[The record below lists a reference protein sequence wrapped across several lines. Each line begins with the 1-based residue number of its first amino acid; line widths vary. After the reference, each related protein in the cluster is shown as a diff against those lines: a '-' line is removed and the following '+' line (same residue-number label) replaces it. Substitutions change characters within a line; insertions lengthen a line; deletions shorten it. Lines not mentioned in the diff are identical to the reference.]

1 MPHGRIFLGSAVPLW
16 YHRPMAMTLR
26 LDAGLDRQV
35 QELADAQGVSKQQ
48 LIVRATEEFVQ
59 RERRMTRT
67 LANADRVIRDNAGLL
82 DRLGQ

>member
-1 MPHGRIFLGSAVPLW
+1 
-16 YHRPMAMTLR
+16 MAMTLR
-26 LDAGLDRQV
+26 LDEGLDRQV

-67 LANADRVIRDNAGLL
+67 LANADRVIRENAGLL
-82 DRLGQ
+82 DRLAQ

>member
-1 MPHGRIFLGSAVPLW
+1 
-16 YHRPMAMTLR
+16 MAMTLR
-26 LDAGLDRQV
+26 LDEGLDRQV

-67 LANADRVIRDNAGLL
+67 LTNADRVVRENAGLL

>member
-1 MPHGRIFLGSAVPLW
+1 
-16 YHRPMAMTLR
+16 MTLR
-26 LDAGLDRQV
+26 LDEGLDRQV

-67 LANADRVIRDNAGLL
+67 LTIADRVVRENAGLL

>member
-1 MPHGRIFLGSAVPLW
+1 
-16 YHRPMAMTLR
+16 MTLR
-26 LDAGLDRQV
+26 LDEGLDRQV
-35 QELADAQGVSKQQ
+35 QELADAQGISKQQ

-67 LANADRVIRDNAGLL
+67 LANADRVVRENAGLL

>member
-1 MPHGRIFLGSAVPLW
+1 
-16 YHRPMAMTLR
+16 MAMTLR
-26 LDAGLDRQV
+26 LDEGLDRQV
-35 QELADAQGVSKQQ
+35 QELADAQGISKQQ

-67 LANADRVIRDNAGLL
+67 LANADRVVRESAGLL